1 MIHNIMNK
9 SYHNIIKLCV
19 NLCNFVVIVL
29 YDHDTYTLSV
39 PRISGKKIFAEM
51 TNIVYIYI
59 ANIFFSIFSCRKG
72 AVVTKY

>member
-1 MIHNIMNK
+1 MIYNIKNK
-9 SYHNIIKLCV
+9 SYYNIIKLCV

-59 ANIFFSIFSCRKG
+59 ANIFLEFSRVEKG
-72 AVVTKY
+72 LW

>member
-1 MIHNIMNK
+1 MIYNIKNK

-39 PRISGKKIFAEM
+39 PRISGKKILAEM

-59 ANIFFSIFSCRKG
+59 ANIFLAFSRVEKG
-72 AVVTKY
+72 LW

>member
-1 MIHNIMNK
+1 MIYNIKNK
-9 SYHNIIKLCV
+9 SYDNIIKLCV

-59 ANIFFSIFSCRKG
+59 ANIFLAFSRVEKG
-72 AVVTKY
+72 LW

>member
-1 MIHNIMNK
+1 MIHNIKNK

-19 NLCNFVVIVL
+19 NLCHFVVIVL

-59 ANIFFSIFSCRKG
+59 ANKVCVPVSLFRN
-72 AVVTKY
+72 

>member
-1 MIHNIMNK
+1 MIHNIKNK

-29 YDHDTYTLSV
+29 YDDDTYTLSV
-39 PRISGKKIFAEM
+39 RRISGKKIFAEM

-59 ANIFFSIFSCRKG
+59 ANIFLAFSRVEKG
-72 AVVTKY
+72 LW

>member
-1 MIHNIMNK
+1 MIYNIKNK

-29 YDHDTYTLSV
+29 FDHDTYTLSV

-59 ANIFFSIFSCRKG
+59 ANIFLAFSRVEKG
-72 AVVTKY
+72 LW

>member
-1 MIHNIMNK
+1 MIHNIKNK

-39 PRISGKKIFAEM
+39 PRISGKKVFAEM

-59 ANIFFSIFSCRKG
+59 ANIFLEFSRVEKG
-72 AVVTKY
+72 LW

>member
-1 MIHNIMNK
+1 MIYNIKNK

-19 NLCNFVVIVL
+19 NLCHFVVIVL

-39 PRISGKKIFAEM
+39 PRIAGKKIFAEM

-59 ANIFFSIFSCRKG
+59 ANIFLAFSRVEKG
-72 AVVTKY
+72 LW

>member
-1 MIHNIMNK
+1 MIHNIKNK

-59 ANIFFSIFSCRKG
+59 GNIFLAFSRVEKG
-72 AVVTKY
+72 LW

>member
-1 MIHNIMNK
+1 MIYNIKNK

-29 YDHDTYTLSV
+29 HDTYTLSV

-59 ANIFFSIFSCRKG
+59 ANIFLAFSRVEKG
-72 AVVTKY
+72 LW

>member
-1 MIHNIMNK
+1 MIHNIKNK

-39 PRISGKKIFAEM
+39 PRISGKKIIAEM

-59 ANIFFSIFSCRKG
+59 ANIFLAFSRVEKG
-72 AVVTKY
+72 LW

>member
-1 MIHNIMNK
+1 MIYNIKNK

-59 ANIFFSIFSCRKG
+59 ANIFLAFSRVEKG
-72 AVVTKY
+72 LW

>member
-1 MIHNIMNK
+1 MIHNIKNK

-19 NLCNFVVIVL
+19 NLCNFVIIVL

-59 ANIFFSIFSCRKG
+59 ANIFLEFSRVEKG
-72 AVVTKY
+72 LW

>member
-1 MIHNIMNK
+1 MIHNIKNK
-9 SYHNIIKLCV
+9 SYDNIIKLCV

-51 TNIVYIYI
+51 TNIVYI
-59 ANIFFSIFSCRKG
+59 
-72 AVVTKY
+72 

>member
-1 MIHNIMNK
+1 MIHNIKNK

-19 NLCNFVVIVL
+19 NLRNFVVIVL

-59 ANIFFSIFSCRKG
+59 ANIFLAFSRVEKG
-72 AVVTKY
+72 LW

>member
-1 MIHNIMNK
+1 MIHNIKNK

-19 NLCNFVVIVL
+19 ILCNFVVIVL

-59 ANIFFSIFSCRKG
+59 ANIFLEFSRVEKG
-72 AVVTKY
+72 LW

>member
-1 MIHNIMNK
+1 MIYNIKNK
-9 SYHNIIKLCV
+9 SYDNIIKLCV

-59 ANIFFSIFSCRKG
+59 ANIFLAFPRVEKG
-72 AVVTKY
+72 LW

>member
-1 MIHNIMNK
+1 MIYNIKNK

-29 YDHDTYTLSV
+29 YDHDTYTMSV

-59 ANIFFSIFSCRKG
+59 ANIFLAFSRVEKG
-72 AVVTKY
+72 LW

>member
-1 MIHNIMNK
+1 MIHNMKNK
-9 SYHNIIKLCV
+9 SYHNMIKLCV

-59 ANIFFSIFSCRKG
+59 ANIFLEFSRVEKG
-72 AVVTKY
+72 LW

>member
-1 MIHNIMNK
+1 MIYNIKNK
-9 SYHNIIKLCV
+9 SYDNIIKLCV

-59 ANIFFSIFSCRKG
+59 ANIFLEFSRVEKG
-72 AVVTKY
+72 LW

>member
-1 MIHNIMNK
+1 MIYNIKNK
-9 SYHNIIKLCV
+9 SYDNIIKLCV

-29 YDHDTYTLSV
+29 YDHDTYTMSV

-59 ANIFFSIFSCRKG
+59 ANIFLAFSRVEKG
-72 AVVTKY
+72 LW

>member
-1 MIHNIMNK
+1 MIYNIKNK

-39 PRISGKKIFAEM
+39 HRISGKKIFAEM

-59 ANIFFSIFSCRKG
+59 ANIFLAFSRVEKG
-72 AVVTKY
+72 LW

>member
-1 MIHNIMNK
+1 MIHNIKNK

-29 YDHDTYTLSV
+29 YDHDTYILSV

-59 ANIFFSIFSCRKG
+59 ANIFLAFSRVEKG
-72 AVVTKY
+72 LW

>member
-1 MIHNIMNK
+1 MIYNIKNK

-59 ANIFFSIFSCRKG
+59 ANIFLEFSRVEKG
-72 AVVTKY
+72 LW

>member
-1 MIHNIMNK
+1 MIYNIKNK
-9 SYHNIIKLCV
+9 SHHNIIKLCV

-29 YDHDTYTLSV
+29 FYHDTYTLSV

-59 ANIFFSIFSCRKG
+59 ANIFLAFSRVEKG
-72 AVVTKY
+72 LW

>member
-1 MIHNIMNK
+1 MIYNIKKK

-59 ANIFFSIFSCRKG
+59 ANIFLAFSRVEKG
-72 AVVTKY
+72 LW

>member
-1 MIHNIMNK
+1 MIHNIKNK

-39 PRISGKKIFAEM
+39 PRIAGKKIFAEM

-59 ANIFFSIFSCRKG
+59 ANIFLEFSRVEKG
-72 AVVTKY
+72 LW

>member
-1 MIHNIMNK
+1 MIHNIKNK

-19 NLCNFVVIVL
+19 NLCNFVVIVF

-59 ANIFFSIFSCRKG
+59 ANIFLAFSRVEKG
-72 AVVTKY
+72 LW

>member
-1 MIHNIMNK
+1 MIHNIKNK

-51 TNIVYIYI
+51 TNIVYI
-59 ANIFFSIFSCRKG
+59 
-72 AVVTKY
+72 

>member
-1 MIHNIMNK
+1 MIYNIKNK

-59 ANIFFSIFSCRKG
+59 AIIFLAFSRVEKG
-72 AVVTKY
+72 LW

>member
-1 MIHNIMNK
+1 MIYNIKNK

-39 PRISGKKIFAEM
+39 PRISGKKTFAEM

-59 ANIFFSIFSCRKG
+59 ANIFLAFSRVEKG
-72 AVVTKY
+72 LW

>member
-1 MIHNIMNK
+1 MIHNIKNK

-59 ANIFFSIFSCRKG
+59 AIIFLAFSRVEKG
-72 AVVTKY
+72 LW

>member
-1 MIHNIMNK
+1 MIYNIKNK
-9 SYHNIIKLCV
+9 SYHNLIKLCV
-19 NLCNFVVIVL
+19 ILCNFVVIVL

-59 ANIFFSIFSCRKG
+59 ANIFLAFSRVEKG
-72 AVVTKY
+72 LW